1 MKSLNELGI
10 RYDGPV
16 LTGKITLELAKEL
29 EARRLL
35 AKRMK
40 DGNFARPQ
48 HYDPVLSEPTAASTK
63 KAKIPASV
71 LSVSLR
77 KQEFVMLKTKD
88 LLLTD
93 SCFRPQLTGRSLAR
107 CSVVKLFVVIW

>member
-1 MKSLNELGI
+1 MKSLNELSMPKKADELGI

-16 LTGKITLELAKEL
+16 LTGKMTLERAKEL

-48 HYDPVLSEPTAASTK
+48 NYDPVLRAHCRFDKE
-63 KAKIPASV
+63 
-71 LSVSLR
+71 
-77 KQEFVMLKTKD
+77 
-88 LLLTD
+88 
-93 SCFRPQLTGRSLAR
+93 G
-107 CSVVKLFVVIW
+107 